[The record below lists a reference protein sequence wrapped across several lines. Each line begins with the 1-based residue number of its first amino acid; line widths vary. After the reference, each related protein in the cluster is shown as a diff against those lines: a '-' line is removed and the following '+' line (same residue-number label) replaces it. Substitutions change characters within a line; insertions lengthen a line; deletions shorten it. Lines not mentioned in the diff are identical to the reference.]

1 MVFTRGLDMYNYD
14 GKSFLEFDD
23 AHGVWSTANT
33 AAEPTKR
40 KWDGVPALSNIF
52 ENLIHCQYCHRLPCA
67 KRKWDGVLD
76 LKDYTKGYLENECC
90 QWMEKFL
97 QKEQEELQKSCKCLC
112 WKVEEMKKT
121 FEL

>member
-23 AHGVWSTANT
+23 ANGVWSTANT

-40 KWDGVPALSNIF
+40 KWDGVLA
-52 ENLIHCQYCHRLPCA
+52 
-67 KRKWDGVLD
+67 

-90 QWMEKFL
+90 KWMEKFL

>member
-23 AHGVWSTANT
+23 ANGVWSTANT

-40 KWDGVPALSNIF
+40 KWDGVLA
-52 ENLIHCQYCHRLPCA
+52 
-67 KRKWDGVLD
+67 

-112 WKVEEMKKT
+112 CRRPLNFDLLLLGPGT
-121 FEL
+121 TPDPAGF